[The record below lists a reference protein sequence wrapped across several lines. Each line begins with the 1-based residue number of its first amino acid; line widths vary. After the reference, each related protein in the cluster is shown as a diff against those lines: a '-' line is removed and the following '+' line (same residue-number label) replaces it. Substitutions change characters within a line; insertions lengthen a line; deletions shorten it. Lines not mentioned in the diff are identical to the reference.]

1 MAALHMRFPG
11 GLGKALTLSY
21 DDGVQQDVRLIE
33 ILDKNGLKGTFNI
46 NSGLYP
52 AEGTRFP
59 DGQVHRRMT
68 QRQAEDLYKGSGHEV
83 AVHGYTHPFL
93 EQLSSVQVIEEILRD
108 RRKLESQFG
117 CLIRGMAYPFGT
129 YNDTVVECLRLT
141 GIAYART
148 AGESLSFDLPK
159 DWLRLVGTCHHNNE
173 KLMDLAETFAENQV
187 EYGPQMFYLW
197 GHSYEF
203 EMDDNW
209 ERIETFAQYMGGR
222 PDIWYATNMEIF
234 DYVSAYKQ
242 LLFSADS
249 HIASNP
255 TAKDLYFKLE
265 DKTYCVK
272 AGETRFL

>member
-1 MAALHMRFPG
+1 M
-11 GLGKALTLSY
+11 
-21 DDGVQQDVRLIE
+21 
-33 ILDKNGLKGTFNI
+33 
-46 NSGLYP
+46 
-52 AEGTRFP
+52 
-59 DGQVHRRMT
+59 
-68 QRQAEDLYKGSGHEV
+68 
-83 AVHGYTHPFL
+83 
-93 EQLSSVQVIEEILRD
+93 
-108 RRKLESQFG
+108 
-117 CLIRGMAYPFGT
+117 
-129 YNDTVVECLRLT
+129 
-141 GIAYART
+141 
-148 AGESLSFDLPK
+148 
-159 DWLRLVGTCHHNNE
+159 GTCHHNNE

-222 PDIWYATNMEIF
+222 PGIWYATNMEIF